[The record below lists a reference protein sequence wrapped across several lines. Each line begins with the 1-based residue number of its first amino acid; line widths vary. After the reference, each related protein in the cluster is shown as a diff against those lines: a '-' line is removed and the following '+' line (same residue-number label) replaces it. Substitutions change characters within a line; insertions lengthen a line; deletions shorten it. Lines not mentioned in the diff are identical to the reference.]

1 MYTVLSIDDLLRDG
15 ILNTTSASIPCC
27 SRRDT
32 VTAISTSLFLA
43 VIMFLGVN
51 LRVAEA
57 QGATAR
63 PDEPELTIGGRIWG
77 TSGYS
82 DRNIGAAGIERLSD
96 LRWRGVDSVV
106 SEVNFDGVWRRLVG
120 LVAVG
125 GGAIETGVLIDE
137 DFAASGERIGRTRS
151 SVDDSYLF
159 YASADVGVRALTWT
173 TRSSSVSGYVDF
185 LLGYQYWQERY
196 LAFGATGFPG
206 TVPSDVKALLN
217 EYEWH
222 SLRVGARTRV
232 PIYAGL
238 SVAVRGYV
246 VPWTFL
252 VVEDVHYLRSD
263 LKQDPSFRDEADG
276 GIGWQADGAVR
287 YAITPN
293 LSVEAGFQYWKLKSA
308 EGVDIAYTTE
318 GAFRQRL
325 REATSERY
333 GPFVGVRWR
342 F

>member
-1 MYTVLSIDDLLRDG
+1 M
-15 ILNTTSASIPCC
+15 TT
-27 SRRDT
+27 
-32 VTAISTSLFLA
+32 ISTSLLVA
-43 VIMFLGVN
+43 VVISFATNIGFV
-51 LRVAEA
+51 EA
-57 QGATAR
+57 QAATTG
-63 PDEPELTIGGRIWG
+63 PDEPELTVGGRIWA

-82 DRNIGAAGIERLSD
+82 DRNIGAARIERLSD
-96 LRWRGVDSVV
+96 LRWRGVDSIV
-106 SEVNFDGVWRRLVG
+106 SEVNFDVVWRRLVG

-125 GGAIETGVLIDE
+125 GGVIETGVLIDE

-159 YASADVGVRALTWT
+159 YSSADVGMRALTWT
-173 TRSSSVSGYVDF
+173 IPSSPVSGYLDL

-206 TVPSDVKALLN
+206 TVPSGVKALLN

-238 SVAVRGYV
+238 SLAVRGYV

-252 VVEDVHYLRSD
+252 VIEDVHYLRSD
-263 LKQDPSFRDEADG
+263 LRQDPSFRDEADG
-276 GIGWQADGAVR
+276 GIGWQAEGALR
-287 YAITPN
+287 YAITPH
-293 LSVEAGFQYWKLKSA
+293 LSVEAGFQYWKLQSA
-308 EGVDIAYTTE
+308 EGVDVAYTTD

>member
-1 MYTVLSIDDLLRDG
+1 
-15 ILNTTSASIPCC
+15 
-27 SRRDT
+27 

-43 VIMFLGVN
+43 VITFLAVN
-51 LRVAEA
+51 VGVAEA

-106 SEVNFDGVWRRLVG
+106 SEVNFDVVWRRLVG
-120 LVAVG
+120 LLAVG

-159 YASADVGVRALTWT
+159 YASADVGARVLTWT
-173 TRSSSVSGYVDF
+173 TRSSSVSGYLDF

-246 VPWTFL
+246 VPWTF
-252 VVEDVHYLRSD
+252 
-263 LKQDPSFRDEADG
+263 
-276 GIGWQADGAVR
+276 GWPADGAVR

-308 EGVDIAYTTE
+308 EGVDIAYTTD
-318 GAFRQRL
+318 GTFRQRL